1 MLEALVNGFVVCTR
15 SRSLFIFRLQFQ
27 FQLSIHRKIHR
38 GFQGEQTLFCHILLM
53 RKIVFIFRH
62 LRFHLHHIRA
72 SLLAQLIQALH
83 LSQHPLAFV
92 QFLACNLNACLS
104 IGSIHIFL
112 HHVDG
117 SIVLNLLHRRG

>member
-1 MLEALVNGFVVCTR
+1 
-15 SRSLFIFRLQFQ
+15 
-27 FQLSIHRKIHR
+27 
-38 GFQGEQTLFCHILLM
+38 M
-53 RKIVFIFRH
+53 RKIVFIFCH

-72 SLLAQLIQALH
+72 SLLTQFIQTLH

-92 QFLACNLNACLS
+92 QFLACYLNACLS

-117 SIVLNLLHRRG
+117 TVVLNLLHRRG